1 MPYVADLVTLR
12 KVPANLFE
20 ILMSI
25 NPVFAAAIGAVALHE
40 ALDVFEWAGI
50 TLIVGANAS
59 ALLLRSRTGPG
70 LDR

>member
-1 MPYVADLVTLR
+1 
-12 KVPANLFE
+12 
-20 ILMSI
+20 MSI